1 MGFIETFLAK
11 TPTKGI
17 SIEDVCA
24 FIDEK
29 IEENIHLDY
38 TQMSRTEE
46 PNYNEIAKIVSA
58 FLNSDGGLLVLG
70 VSEQRLKDKTG
81 KILDVRVLPSEITWG
96 PPSLTKEKLE
106 HVLKARVQPGDNA
119 IFIVPVRNPNQQA
132 QCIFLID
139 VPKSKIGPHMA
150 NYRFYIRSNFES
162 KPMEY
167 WQVADMFKRNWIQ
180 KAELATYVYGPL
192 YNEIDS
198 FLNRR
203 KYTKANVIRFTQI
216 VYNHKYLWDQV
227 DSDLREKTEKF
238 YSIINEFNGRLD
250 NAPMIIDRIINKVVS
265 QHFGFSMGPINA
277 NQSRITIMIQT
288 SSSTLG
294 PRLADVLLRR
304 KTPEEYILEERPG
317 DIVISKTC
325 ELESPS
331 GRRQIGEKD
340 FYECLSKCR
349 EIVNTDTYIK
359 WIWTMEE
366 TLSDLGNDLRKRF
379 MELLR

>member
-1 MGFIETFLAK
+1 MGFIETFLGK

-17 SIEDVCA
+17 SIEDICA
-24 FIDEK
+24 FINEK

-38 TQMSRTEE
+38 TQMSSTEE

-81 KILDVRVLPSEITWG
+81 KIINVRVFPSEITWG
-96 PPSLTKEKLE
+96 LPSLTREKLE
-106 HVLKARVQPGDNA
+106 HVLKAKVQPWDNA
-119 IFIVPVRNPNQQA
+119 IFIVPVRNPNQEIR
-132 QCIFLID
+132 CIFLID

-180 KAELATYVYGPL
+180 KAELVTYVYGPL

-203 KYTKANVIRFTQI
+203 KYTKAKVIKFTQI
-216 VYNHKYLWDQV
+216 LYNHKYLWDQV

-238 YSIINEFNGRLD
+238 YSMLDEFNRRLD
-250 NAPMIIDRIINKVVS
+250 NAPAIIARIINKVVS
-265 QHFGFSMGPINA
+265 QHFGVPID
-277 NQSRITIMIQT
+277 QSRVTIMIQT
-288 SSSTLG
+288 NSATLG
-294 PRLADVLLRR
+294 PPIAGVLLRR

-331 GRRQIGEKD
+331 GRRQISEKD
-340 FYECLSKCR
+340 FYECLSKCQ
-349 EIVNTDTYIK
+349 EIVNNDPYTK
-359 WIWTMEE
+359 RIWTMEE
-366 TLSDLGNDLRKRF
+366 TLSGLGNDLRKGF

>member
-1 MGFIETFLAK
+1 MGFIETFLGK

-17 SIEDVCA
+17 SIEDVST
-24 FIDEK
+24 FINEK

-38 TQMSRTEE
+38 TQMPSTEE

-70 VSEQRLKDKTG
+70 VSEQRPKDKTG
-81 KILDVRVLPSEITWG
+81 KVINVRVFPSEITWG

-106 HVLKARVQPGDNA
+106 HVLRAKVQPWDNA
-119 IFIVPVRNPNQQA
+119 IFIVPVRNPNQEA

-167 WQVADMFKRNWIQ
+167 WQVADMFKRNWTQ
-180 KAELATYVYGPL
+180 KAELVTYVYGPL
-192 YNEIDS
+192 YNEIVS

-238 YSIINEFNGRLD
+238 YSMLDEFNRRLD
-250 NAPMIIDRIINKVVS
+250 NAPVIVGRIISKVVP
-265 QHFGFSMGPINA
+265 QHFSAPGGEVS
-277 NQSRITIMIQT
+277 IMVQT
-288 SSSTLG
+288 NSATLG
-294 PRLADVLLRR
+294 PRIADVLLRR

-317 DIVISKTC
+317 DTVIGKTC
-325 ELESPS
+325 ELETAS
-331 GRRQIGEKD
+331 GRRQISEKD
-340 FYECLSKCR
+340 FYECLNKCQ
-349 EIVNTDTYIK
+349 EVVNNDPYIK
-359 WIWTMEE
+359 WIWTIEE
-366 TLSDLGNDLRKRF
+366 TLLSLGNDLRKEF